1 MSSIYDE
8 FEDLPSLLI
17 EEVKELTKGIGE
29 TEKKKVLKRVKE
41 EFYKSK
47 IQPGEAIGVI
57 TAESFGEPGT
67 QMILRVFHFAGVAE
81 MSLNL
86 GLARLIELFDAR
98 KMPST
103 PLTTI
108 YLKHGYKTDIDK
120 VKFIAASI
128 KETKLRDISDEFSFN
143 LTQFRIEVTLNKKE
157 MRELKITENQ
167 VINALK
173 ENVTDVEIKSDDD
186 SIKFKPKERES
197 LSSLYKLKEKLKDVT
212 IKGIK
217 GVSQVTPV
225 KKENDYVVYCTSDAL
240 KKIFEVEG
248 VDITKTVTNNPF
260 VIADLL
266 GIEAARQVIMNEAL
280 EVIKNQGLDIDIR
293 HIMFLADVMTNTGI
307 IKGITRTGITSEKE
321 SVLARASFETPI
333 KHIVN
338 ASLVGEVDNLNSVI
352 ENVMLNQ
359 PVPLGTGLPDLV
371 AKMKEDFVKK
381 KKEKS

>member
-186 SIKFKPKERES
+186 SIKFRPKERES

>member
-1 MSSIYDE
+1 M
-8 FEDLPSLLI
+8 LI
-17 EEVKELTKGIGE
+17 EEIKELTKGLGE
-29 TEKKKVLKRVKE
+29 NEKKKVLKRVKE

-98 KMPST
+98 KAPST

-128 KETKLRDISDEFSFN
+128 KETKLRDIADEFLFS
-143 LTQFRIEVTLNKKE
+143 LTQFRIEVILNKKE

-240 KKIFEVEG
+240 KKIFEIEG

>member
-1 MSSIYDE
+1 MSNIYDE
-8 FEDLPSLLI
+8 FEDLPVSLI
-17 EEVKELTKGIGE
+17 GEIKELSKGLNE

-41 EFYKSK
+41 EYYKSK
-47 IQPGEAIGVI
+47 IQPGESIGVI

-98 KMPST
+98 KTPST

-120 VKFIAASI
+120 VKVIAASI
-128 KETKLRDISDEFSFN
+128 KETKLRDIVDEFSFN
-143 LTQFRIEVTLNKKE
+143 LTQFRIEAVLNKKE
-157 MRELKITENQ
+157 MRDLKIIENQ
-167 VINALK
+167 IINALK
-173 ENVTDVEIKSDDD
+173 ENIAEVEIKVDGD
-186 SIKFKPKERES
+186 SVKFKPKEKES

-225 KKENDYVVYCTSDAL
+225 KKDNDYVVYCTTDSL
-240 KKIFEVEG
+240 KKVFEIEG
-248 VDITKTVTNNPF
+248 VDITRTTANNPF
-260 VIADLL
+260 VVYDLL
-266 GIEAARQVIMNEAL
+266 GIEAARQVIINEAL

-293 HIMFLADVMTNTGI
+293 HIMFLADVMTNTGT

-371 AKMKEDFVKK
+371 VKMKEDAIKR

>member
-29 TEKKKVLKRVKE
+29 AEKKKVLKRVKE

-173 ENVTDVEIKSDDD
+173 ENVTDVEIKSDDV

>member
-1 MSSIYDE
+1 MSNIYDG
-8 FEDLPSLLI
+8 FEDLPISLI
-17 EEVKELTKGIGE
+17 DEVKELSKGLGDN
-29 TEKKKVLKRVKE
+29 EKKKVLTRVKE
-41 EFYKSK
+41 EYYKAK
-47 IQPGEAIGVI
+47 VQPGEAIGVI

-98 KMPST
+98 KNPST

-108 YLKHGYKTDIDK
+108 YLKHGYKTDLDK
-120 VKFIAASI
+120 VKLIAASI
-128 KETKLRDISDEFSFN
+128 KETKLRDITDEFSFN
-143 LTQFRIEVTLNKKE
+143 LTQFRIEATLNKKE

-167 VINALK
+167 VLNILK
-173 ENVTDVEIKSDDD
+173 ENLTDIDIKADDD

-225 KKENDYVVYCTSDAL
+225 KKDNDYVVYCTTDAL
-240 KKIFEVEG
+240 KKVFEIEG
-248 VDITKTVTNNPF
+248 VDILKTTTNNPF
-260 VIADLL
+260 VVSELL
-266 GIEAARQVIMNEAL
+266 GIEAARQVIMNESL

-293 HIMFLADVMTNTGI
+293 HIMFLADVMTNTGV

-338 ASLVGEVDNLNSVI
+338 ASLVGEADSLNSVI

-359 PVPLGTGLPDLV
+359 PIPLGTGLPGLV
-371 AKMKEDFVKK
+371 AKMRDDAVKR
-381 KKEKS
+381 KKEK

>member
-1 MSSIYDE
+1 MSSVYNE
-8 FEDLPSLLI
+8 FEDLPSSLI
-17 EEVKELTKGIGE
+17 EEVKESSKGLNE
-29 TEKKKVLKRVKE
+29 AERKKILKRVRDE
-41 EFYKSK
+41 YYKAK
-47 IQPGEAIGVI
+47 IVPGEAIGVV

-81 MSLNL
+81 MSLSL

-98 KMPST
+98 KTPST

-108 YLKHGYKTDIDK
+108 YLKHGYKTDLDK
-120 VKFIAASI
+120 VKIIAASI
-128 KETKLRDISDEFSFN
+128 KETKLKDIADEFSFN
-143 LTQFRIEVTLNKKE
+143 LTQFRIEVALNKKE
-157 MRELKITENQ
+157 MKELKITENQ
-167 VINALK
+167 LVTTLK
-173 ENVTDVEIKSDDD
+173 EIFPDFDIKSEND
-186 SIKFKPKERES
+186 SLRIKPKEKDL
-197 LSSLYKLKEKLKDVT
+197 LSNLYKLKEKLKDANV
-212 IKGIK
+212 KGVK

-225 KKENDYVVYCTSDAL
+225 KKDSEYIIYCTTDNL

-248 VDITKTVTNNPF
+248 VDITETVTNNPF

-266 GIEAARQVIMNEAL
+266 GIEAARQIIVNESQ

-293 HIMFLADVMTNTGI
+293 HIMFLSDVMTNTGI
-307 IKGITRTGITSEKE
+307 LKGITRTGITSEKE

-338 ASLVGEVDNLNSVI
+338 ASLVGESDNLNSVI

-371 AKMKEDFVKK
+371 AKMKEDAVKR